1 MSTLNALLDRSAQE
15 GGGKTALVFGDR
27 EATFLDLRRET
38 LAVAEGLRR
47 AGIAKG
53 DRVAIVHRNAPEFI
67 VAYFA
72 ISRLGAIAVPIN
84 FMVQKADELAYM
96 LGDCGA
102 KGVVTQND
110 FLPGLTGAAAKCP
123 GLRALWVTDA
133 IPAGTA
139 AGAASLIRPFD
150 ELRSPV
156 FAETHADAA
165 VEGDVAAILY
175 TSGTTGFPK
184 GVMLTHRNLV
194 TNCESAL
201 RRMSLTR
208 SDVTLCILP
217 MFHSFAWT
225 GIVLTSLRLTLT
237 CVVFS
242 AIAPAK
248 PWLKAMGRR
257 GVSLF
262 AAVPQVYAAIV
273 REAKSW
279 KTRAFLRW
287 WAFRRV
293 KIAVSG
299 AAPLS
304 DVVAKSFRDEV
315 GVDIDQ
321 GWGLTET
328 SPVATISAPGAIRLG
343 YVGPPIDGV
352 RVKIVD
358 ENENE
363 APRGVEGEICV
374 QGDCVMKGYW
384 NRPEDTK
391 AAFTADGWLKTG
403 DIGVLDEDGY
413 LAIRDRKKDMIIV
426 KGLKVFPAQVEA
438 VIAENP
444 AVEENAIIG
453 IPDEVGDEVI
463 KAFVVLKKGAAIE
476 KPALLQ
482 FFKERLDAY
491 KRPRDVEIVDALP
504 KNALQ
509 KVLKRELRDRE
520 LKKRSAASGAAKP

>member
-15 GGGKTALVFGDR
+15 GGGKIALVFGER
-27 EATFLDLRRET
+27 EVSFLDLRRQVLEI
-38 LAVAEGLRR
+38 AEGLRR
-47 AGIAKG
+47 TGLVKG

-67 VAYFA
+67 IAYFA
-72 ISRLGAIAVPIN
+72 VNRLGAIAVPIN
-84 FMVQKADELAYM
+84 FMVSKADELAYM
-96 LGDCGA
+96 LNDCGA
-102 KGVVTQND
+102 KGVFTQND
-110 FLPGLTGAAAKCP
+110 FLPGLSAAAAKC
-123 GLRALWVTDA
+123 GSLEKLWVTDLSA
-133 IPAGTA
+133 TPTA
-139 AGAASLIRPFD
+139 LIRPLH
-150 ELRSPV
+150 ELRSPA
-156 FAETHADAA
+156 FLDEPHDATI
-165 VEGDVAAILY
+165 ESDTAAILY

-194 TNCESAL
+194 TNCEAAL
-201 RRMSLTR
+201 RRMTLDR

-225 GIVLTSLRLTLT
+225 GIVLTSMRLTLT
-237 CVVFS
+237 CVVFA

-262 AAVPQVYAAIV
+262 AAVPQVYAALT
-273 REAKSW
+273 REAKDW
-279 KTRAFLRW
+279 KTRAFLRF

-304 DVVAKSFRDEV
+304 VSVADGFKAAL
-315 GVDIDQ
+315 GVEIVE

-328 SPVATISAPGAIRLG
+328 SPVATISAPGAVRRG
-343 YVGPPIDGV
+343 AVGPPIDGV

-358 ENENE
+358 DIENSV
-363 APRGVEGEICV
+363 PQGTEGEICV

-384 NRPEDTK
+384 NRPEDTR

-403 DIGVLDEDGY
+403 DIGVLDADGY
-413 LAIRDRKKDMIIV
+413 LSIRDRKKDMIIV

-438 VIAENP
+438 IIAENP
-444 AVEENAIIG
+444 AVEESALIG

-463 KAFVVLKKGAAIE
+463 KAFVVLKKGCVLE
-476 KPALLQ
+476 KAALLQ

-491 KRPRDVEIVDALP
+491 KRPRDVEIVDSLP

-509 KVLKRELRDRE
+509 KVLKRELRERE
-520 LKKRSAASGAAKP
+520 LKKRAAPPAVKA

>member
-15 GGGKTALVFGDR
+15 GGGKTAVVFGER
-27 EATFLDLRRET
+27 ETSFLDLRREV
-38 LAVAEGLRR
+38 LSVAEGLRR
-47 AGIAKG
+47 AGVAKG
-53 DRVAIVHRNAPEFI
+53 DRIAIVHRNAPEFI

-72 ISRLGAIAVPIN
+72 VNRLGAIAVPIN

-102 KGVVTQND
+102 KGVFTQKD
-110 FLPGLTGAAAKCP
+110 FLPGLSGAAAKC
-123 GLRALWVTDA
+123 GSLEKIWVTDLA
-133 IPAGTA
+133 EAPT
-139 AGAASLIRPFD
+139 SLVRPWH
-150 ELRSPV
+150 ELRSPA
-156 FAETHADAA
+156 FSEPAHDAA
-165 VEGDVAAILY
+165 VEDDVAAILY

-194 TNCESAL
+194 TNCEAAL
-201 RRMSLTR
+201 KRMNLNR

-262 AAVPQVYAAIV
+262 AAVPQVYAALV
-273 REAKSW
+273 REAKNW
-279 KTRAFLRW
+279 KTRAFLRF

-304 DVVAKSFRDEV
+304 NVVAEGFEDAL
-315 GVDIDQ
+315 GVAIDQ

-343 YVGPPIDGV
+343 MVGPPIDGV

-358 ENENE
+358 DDENPV
-363 APRGVEGEICV
+363 PRGTEGEICV

-384 NRPEDTK
+384 NRPEDTR

-403 DIGVLDEDGY
+403 DIGVVDEDGY

-438 VIAENP
+438 LLAENP
-444 AVEENAIIG
+444 SIEESAIIG
-453 IPDEVGDEVI
+453 VPDEEGDEVI
-463 KAFVVLKKGAAIE
+463 KAFVVLKKGVVVD
-476 KPALLQ
+476 KSALLQ
-482 FFKERLDAY
+482 YFKERLDAY
-491 KRPRDVEIVDALP
+491 KRPRDVEILDALP

-509 KVLKRELRDRE
+509 KVLKRELRERE
-520 LKKRSAASGAAKP
+520 LRKRDGARS

>member
-15 GGGKTALVFGDR
+15 GGGKTALVFGER
-27 EATFLDLRRET
+27 EISFLDLRREV
-38 LAVAEGLRR
+38 LAISEGLRR

-67 VAYFA
+67 IAYFA
-72 ISRLGAIAVPIN
+72 LNRLGAIAVPIN

-102 KGVVTQND
+102 KGVFTQND
-110 FLPGLTGAAAKCP
+110 FLPGLTGAAAKC
-123 GLRALWVTDA
+123 GSLEKLWVTDLLA
-133 IPAGTA
+133 TPTA
-139 AGAASLIRPFD
+139 LIRPLD

-156 FAETHADAA
+156 FADDHADPA

-194 TNCESAL
+194 TNCEAAL
-201 RRMSLTR
+201 SRMNLVR

-237 CVVFS
+237 SVVFS

-262 AAVPQVYAAIV
+262 AAVPQVYAALV
-273 REAKSW
+273 REAKDW

-304 DVVAKSFRDEV
+304 NIVAESFRDSL
-315 GVDIDQ
+315 GVAIDQ

-328 SPVATISAPGAIRLG
+328 SPVATIGAPGAIRLG
-343 YVGPPIDGV
+343 SVGPAIDGV
-352 RVKIVD
+352 RVKIID
-358 ENENE
+358 DAEKEL
-363 APRGVEGEICV
+363 ATGAEGEICV
-374 QGDCVMKGYW
+374 AGDCVMKGYW
-384 NRPEDTK
+384 NRPEDTR

-403 DIGVLDEDGY
+403 DIGVLDADGY
-413 LAIRDRKKDMIIV
+413 LSIRDRKKDMIIV

-444 AVEENAIIG
+444 AIEESAIIG
-453 IPDEVGDEVI
+453 VPDEVGDEVI
-463 KAFVVLKKGAAIE
+463 KAFVVLKKGVAVE
-476 KPALLQ
+476 KSALLQ

-491 KRPRDVEIVDALP
+491 KRPRDVEIVDSLP

-520 LKKRSAASGAAKP
+520 LKKRAAPPAAKA

>member
-15 GGGKTALVFGDR
+15 GGEKTAIVFG
-27 EATFLDLRRET
+27 ERET
-38 LAVAEGLRR
+38 SFLALRQEVLEIAEGLRR
-47 AGIAKG
+47 AGVTKG
-53 DRVAIVHRNAPEFI
+53 DRIAIVHRNAPEFI
-67 VAYFA
+67 AAYFA
-72 ISRLGAIAVPIN
+72 INRLGAIAVPIN
-84 FMVQKADELAYM
+84 FMVSKADELAYM

-102 KGVVTQND
+102 KGVFTQND
-110 FLPGLTGAAAKCP
+110 FLPGLTGAAAKCA
-123 GLRALWVTDA
+123 GLKALWVTDLK
-133 IPAGTA
+133 A
-139 AGAASLIRPFD
+139 APTDLVRPYA
-150 ELRSPV
+150 ELRTAV
-156 FAETHADAA
+156 FPDNHVDASI
-165 VEGDVAAILY
+165 ESDVAAILY

-201 RRMSLTR
+201 RRMTLDR

-257 GVSLF
+257 RVSLF
-262 AAVPQVYAAIV
+262 AAVPQVYAALAK
-273 REAKSW
+273 EAKDW
-279 KTRAFLRW
+279 KTRAFLRF

-304 DVVAKSFRDEV
+304 PAVADSFKAAM
-315 GVDIDQ
+315 GVEIVE

-328 SPVATISAPGAIRLG
+328 SPVATISAPGRVRPGA
-343 YVGPPIDGV
+343 VGPAIDGV

-358 ENENE
+358 DNE
-363 APRGVEGEICV
+363 AATALGTEGEVCV

-384 NRPEDTK
+384 NRPEDTR

-403 DIGVLDEDGY
+403 DIGVLDADGY
-413 LAIRDRKKDMIIV
+413 LSIRDRKKDMIIV
-426 KGLKVFPAQVEA
+426 KGLKVFSAQVEA

-444 AVEENAIIG
+444 AVEESAIIG
-453 IPDEVGDEVI
+453 VPDEVGDEVI
-463 KAFVVLKKGAAIE
+463 KAFVVLKKGCVLE
-476 KPALLQ
+476 KTALLQ
-482 FFKERLDAY
+482 YFKERLDAY

-509 KVLKRELRDRE
+509 KVLKRDLRERE
-520 LKKRSAASGAAKP
+520 LKKRAAPAAKA

>member
-15 GGGKTALVFGDR
+15 GGGKTALVFGER
-27 EATFLDLRRET
+27 EVSFLDLRREV
-38 LAVAEGLRR
+38 LEIAEGLRR
-47 AGIAKG
+47 AGIVKG

-72 ISRLGAIAVPIN
+72 MNRLGAIAVPIN
-84 FMVQKADELAYM
+84 FMVSKADELAYM

-102 KGVVTQND
+102 KGVFTQNE
-110 FLPGLTGAAAKCP
+110 FLPGLNAAAAKCP
-123 GLRALWVTDA
+123 ELKALWVTDLSA
-133 IPAGTA
+133 PP
-139 AGAASLIRPFD
+139 SPLIRPYSD
-150 ELRSPV
+150 LRASA
-156 FAETHADAA
+156 FADASVDSA
-165 VEGDVAAILY
+165 LESDTAAILY

-194 TNCESAL
+194 TNCDSAL
-201 RRMSLTR
+201 RRMHLDR

-225 GIVLTSLRLTLT
+225 GIVLVSLRLTLT
-237 CVVFS
+237 SVVFA

-257 GVSLF
+257 GVSLI
-262 AAVPQVYAAIV
+262 AAVPQVYAAIA
-273 REAKSW
+273 REAKDW
-279 KTRAFLRW
+279 KVRLYLRY
-287 WAFRRV
+287 WAFRRI
-293 KIAVSG
+293 KIPVSG

-304 DVVAKSFRDEV
+304 TVVAAAFRDAI
-315 GVDIDQ
+315 GVEIVE

-328 SPVATISAPGAIRLG
+328 SPVATISASGAVRPGS
-343 YVGPPIDGV
+343 VGPPIDGV
-352 RVKIVD
+352 RVKIID
-358 ENENE
+358 DTE
-363 APRGVEGEICV
+363 ASVPQGTEGEICV

-384 NRPEDTK
+384 NRPEDTR

-403 DIGVLDEDGY
+403 DIGVVDPDGY
-413 LAIRDRKKDMIIV
+413 VSIRDRKKDMIIV

-444 AVEENAIIG
+444 AIEESAIIG
-453 IPDEVGDEVI
+453 VPDEVGDEVI
-463 KAFVVLKKGAAIE
+463 KAFVVLKKGAVIE
-476 KPALLQ
+476 KAALLQ

-491 KRPRDVEIVDALP
+491 KRPRDVEIVDSLP

-509 KVLKRELRDRE
+509 KVLKRELRERE
-520 LKKRSAASGAAKP
+520 LKKRAGAPAAKA

>member
-15 GGGKTALVFGDR
+15 GGGKTAIVFGER
-27 EATFLDLRRET
+27 EVSFLDLRREV
-38 LAVAEGLRR
+38 LAIAEGLRR
-47 AGIAKG
+47 AGVAKG

-67 VAYFA
+67 IAYFA
-72 ISRLGAIAVPIN
+72 VNRLGAIAVPIN

-102 KGVVTQND
+102 KGVFTQKD
-110 FLPGLTGAAAKCP
+110 FLPGLTGAAAKC
-123 GLRALWVTDA
+123 GDLKALWVTDS
-133 IPAGTA
+133 
-139 AGAASLIRPFD
+139 GAEFTSLVRPFS
-150 ELRSPV
+150 ELRAAAFPESS
-156 FAETHADAA
+156 ADAA
-165 VEGDVAAILY
+165 VEEDVAAILY

-201 RRMSLTR
+201 KRMNLTR

-237 CVVFS
+237 SVVFS

-262 AAVPQVYAAIV
+262 AAVPQVYAALV
-273 REAKSW
+273 REAKNW
-279 KTRAFLRW
+279 KTRAFLRF

-299 AAPLS
+299 AAPLANA
-304 DVVAKSFRDEV
+304 VAEAFEDAL
-315 GVDIDQ
+315 GLAIDQ

-343 YVGPPIDGV
+343 MVGPPIEGV

-358 ENENE
+358 DAE
-363 APRGVEGEICV
+363 AVLPTGAEGEICV

-384 NRPEDTK
+384 NRPEDTR

-403 DIGVLDEDGY
+403 DIGVVDEDGY

-444 AVEENAIIG
+444 AIEESAIIG
-453 IPDEVGDEVI
+453 VPDEEGDEVI
-463 KAFVVLKKGAAIE
+463 KAFVVLKKGCLLE
-476 KPALLQ
+476 KSVLLQ
-482 FFKERLDAY
+482 YFKERLDAY
-491 KRPRDVEIVDALP
+491 KRPRDVEILDALP

-520 LKKRSAASGAAKP
+520 LKKRDVARS

>member
-15 GGGKTALVFGDR
+15 GGGKTALIFGDR
-27 EATFLDLRRET
+27 EISFHGVRQQVLEI
-38 LAVAEGLRR
+38 AEGLRR
-47 AGIAKG
+47 SGIVKG
-53 DRVAIVHRNAPEFI
+53 DRVAIVHRNAPEFVI
-67 VAYFA
+67 AYFA
-72 ISRLGAIAVPIN
+72 INRLGAIAVPIN
-84 FMVQKADELAYM
+84 FMVSKADELAYM

-102 KGVVTQND
+102 KGVFTQND
-110 FLPGLTGAAAKCP
+110 FLPGLSAAAAKCP
-123 GLRALWVTDA
+123 ELRALWVTDL
-133 IPAGTA
+133 TA
-139 AGAASLIRPFD
+139 PPSSLIRPFSD
-150 ELRSPV
+150 LRAAA
-156 FAETHADAA
+156 FADAGVDA
-165 VEGDVAAILY
+165 ALEADVAAILY

-194 TNCESAL
+194 TNAESAL
-201 RRMSLTR
+201 RRMSLDR

-237 CVVFS
+237 CVVFA

-262 AAVPQVYAAIV
+262 AAVPQVYAALA
-273 REAKSW
+273 REAKDW
-279 KTRAFLRW
+279 KVRAYLRY

-293 KIAVSG
+293 KIPVSG

-304 DVVAKSFRDEV
+304 VAVADAFRDAV
-315 GVDIDQ
+315 GVPIVE

-328 SPVATISAPGAIRLG
+328 SPVATIASPNATRSGS
-343 YVGPPIDGV
+343 VGPTIDGV

-358 ENENE
+358 DLEKEV
-363 APRGVEGEICV
+363 PQGTEGEVVV

-384 NRPEDTK
+384 NKPEATRET
-391 AAFTADGWLKTG
+391 FTADGWLKTG
-403 DIGVLDEDGY
+403 DIGVLDADGY
-413 LAIRDRKKDMIIV
+413 LSIRDRKKDMIIV
-426 KGLKVFPAQVEA
+426 KGLKVFSAQVEA

-444 AVEENAIIG
+444 AVEESAIIG
-453 IPDEVGDEVI
+453 IPDEVGDEII
-463 KAFVVLKKGAAIE
+463 KAFVVLKKGCALE
-476 KPALLQ
+476 KTALLQ

-520 LKKRSAASGAAKP
+520 MKKRAAPPAAKA

>member
-15 GGGKTALVFGDR
+15 GGGKTAIVFGER
-27 EATFLDLRRET
+27 EVTFLDLRREV
-38 LAVAEGLRR
+38 LEIAEGLRR

-72 ISRLGAIAVPIN
+72 LNRLGATAVPIN
-84 FMVQKADELAYM
+84 FMVSKADELAYM
-96 LGDCGA
+96 LADCGA
-102 KGVVTQND
+102 KGAFTQNE
-110 FLPGLTGAAAKCP
+110 FLPGLTAAAAKC
-123 GLRALWVTDA
+123 GSLEKLWVTDSA
-133 IPAGTA
+133 VAESP
-139 AGAASLIRPFD
+139 LIRPYH
-150 ELRSPV
+150 ELRSTV
-156 FAETHADAA
+156 FPDTHMDAA
-165 VEGDVAAILY
+165 IESDVAAILY

-194 TNCESAL
+194 TNCESSL
-201 RRMSLTR
+201 RRMSLDR

-225 GIVLTSLRLTLT
+225 GTVLISLRLTLT
-237 CVVFS
+237 SVVFS

-257 GVSLF
+257 GVSLIT
-262 AAVPQVYAAIV
+262 AVPQVYAAIA
-273 REAKSW
+273 REAKDW
-279 KTRAFLRW
+279 KVRAYLRF
-287 WAFRRV
+287 WAFRRL
-293 KIAVSG
+293 KIPVSG

-304 DVVAKSFRDEV
+304 AVVAAAFRDAV
-315 GVDIDQ
+315 GVEIVE

-328 SPVATISAPGAIRLG
+328 SPVATISAPGAVRPG
-343 YVGPPIDGV
+343 SVGPPIDGV

-358 ENENE
+358 DAENTL
-363 APRGVEGEICV
+363 AQGAEGEICV

-384 NRPEDTK
+384 NRPEETR

-403 DIGVLDEDGY
+403 DIGVVDADGY
-413 LAIRDRKKDMIIV
+413 LSIRDRKKDMIIV

-438 VIAENP
+438 VIAEHP
-444 AVEENAIIG
+444 AVEESAIIG
-453 IPDEVGDEVI
+453 VPDEVGDEII
-463 KAFVVLKKGAAIE
+463 KAFVVLKKGAVIE
-476 KPALLQ
+476 KAALIQ

-491 KRPRDVEIVDALP
+491 KRPRDVEIVDSLP

-520 LKKRSAASGAAKP
+520 LKKRAAPPAAKA

>member
-15 GGGKTALVFGDR
+15 GGGKTALVFNDL
-27 EATFLDLRRET
+27 EMSFLDLRREV
-38 LAVAEGLRR
+38 LEISDGLRR
-47 AGIAKG
+47 AGVVKG
-53 DRVAIVHRNAPEFI
+53 DRIAIVHRNAPEFI

-72 ISRLGAIAVPIN
+72 VNRLGAIAVPIN

-102 KGVVTQND
+102 KGVFTQAD
-110 FLPGLTGAAAKCP
+110 FLPGLTAAAAKC
-123 GLRALWVTDA
+123 GSLKALWVTDLTSA
-133 IPAGTA
+133 PTD
-139 AGAASLIRPFD
+139 LVRPYR
-150 ELRSPV
+150 ELRREV
-156 FAETHADAA
+156 FTDDHVDPA
-165 VEGDVAAILY
+165 VESDVAAILY

-194 TNCESAL
+194 TNCEAAL
-201 RRMSLTR
+201 RRMSLDR

-237 CVVFS
+237 SVVFS

-262 AAVPQVYAAIV
+262 AAVPHVYAALT
-273 REAKSW
+273 REAKNW
-279 KTRAFLRW
+279 KTRAFLRY

-304 DVVAKSFRDEV
+304 NSVAEAFDAAL
-315 GVDIDQ
+315 GVEIDQ

-328 SPVATISAPGAIRLG
+328 SPVATISAPDAVRLG
-343 YVGPPIDGV
+343 SVGPAIDGV

-358 ENENE
+358 DNENE
-363 APRGVEGEICV
+363 APQGAEGEICV

-384 NRPEDTK
+384 NRPEDTR

-403 DIGVLDEDGY
+403 DIGVLDADGY

-444 AVEENAIIG
+444 AVEESAIIG

-463 KAFVVLKKGAAIE
+463 KAFVVLKKGATVE
-476 KPALLQ
+476 KSALLQ

-520 LKKRSAASGAAKP
+520 LKKRLAANGAAKT

>member
-15 GGGKTALVFGDR
+15 GGGKIALVFGAR
-27 EATFLDLRRET
+27 EVSFLDLRREV
-38 LAVAEGLRR
+38 LEIAEGLRR
-47 AGIAKG
+47 NGIVKG

-67 VAYFA
+67 IAYFA
-72 ISRLGAIAVPIN
+72 VNRLGAIAVPIN
-84 FMVQKADELAYM
+84 FMVSKADELAYM

-102 KGVVTQND
+102 KGVFTQND
-110 FLPGLTGAAAKCP
+110 FLPGLSAAAVKC
-123 GLRALWVTDA
+123 GSLEKLWVTDLLA
-133 IPAGTA
+133 PPTT
-139 AGAASLIRPFD
+139 LIRPMH
-150 ELRSPV
+150 ELRSPA
-156 FAETHADAA
+156 FLDQPHDAA
-165 VEGDVAAILY
+165 IESDTAAILY

-201 RRMSLTR
+201 SRMTLDR

-225 GIVLTSLRLTLT
+225 GIVLTSMRLTLT
-237 CVVFS
+237 CVVFA

-248 PWLKAMGRR
+248 PWLKEMGRR

-262 AAVPQVYAAIV
+262 AAVPQVYAALT
-273 REAKSW
+273 REAKDW
-279 KTRAFLRW
+279 KTRAFLRF

-304 DVVAKSFRDEV
+304 ISVADAFKSAL
-315 GVDIDQ
+315 GVEIVE

-328 SPVATISAPGAIRLG
+328 SPVATISALGAVRRG
-343 YVGPPIDGV
+343 AVGPPIDGV

-358 ENENE
+358 ELEH
-363 APRGVEGEICV
+363 AVAQGTEGEICV

-384 NRPEDTK
+384 NRPEDTR

-403 DIGVLDEDGY
+403 DIGVLDADGY
-413 LAIRDRKKDMIIV
+413 LSIRDRKKDMIIV

-438 VIAENP
+438 IIAENP
-444 AVEENAIIG
+444 AVEESALIG

-463 KAFVVLKKGAAIE
+463 KAFVVLKKGCVLE
-476 KPALLQ
+476 KTELLQ

-491 KRPRDVEIVDALP
+491 KRPRDVEIVDCLP

-509 KVLKRELRDRE
+509 KVLKRELRERE
-520 LKKRSAASGAAKP
+520 LKKRAAPPAVKA

>member
-15 GGGKTALVFGDR
+15 GGGKTALVFGER
-27 EATFLDLRRET
+27 EISFLGLRQEI
-38 LAVAEGLRR
+38 LEVAEGLRR
-47 AGIAKG
+47 AGIVKG

-72 ISRLGAIAVPIN
+72 INRLGAIAVPIN

-102 KGVVTQND
+102 KGVFTQSD
-110 FLPGLTGAAAKCP
+110 FLPGLTAAAEKCVA
-123 GLRALWVTDA
+123 LEKLWVTDLLA
-133 IPAGTA
+133 PPTA
-139 AGAASLIRPFD
+139 LIRPLN

-156 FAETHADAA
+156 FSEPTHDAA
-165 VEGDVAAILY
+165 LESDVAAILY

-194 TNCESAL
+194 TNCDSAL
-201 RRMSLTR
+201 RRMKLNR

-225 GIVLTSLRLTLT
+225 GIVLVSLRLTLT
-237 CVVFS
+237 SVVFA

-262 AAVPQVYAAIV
+262 AGVPQVYAALS
-273 REAKSW
+273 REAKDW
-279 KTRAFLRW
+279 KVRAYLRF

-293 KIAVSG
+293 KIPVSG

-304 DVVAKSFRDEV
+304 AVVAESFRDAV
-315 GVDIDQ
+315 GVEIVE

-328 SPVATISAPGAIRLG
+328 SPVATISAPGAVRPG
-343 YVGPPIDGV
+343 MVGPAIDGV
-352 RVKIVD
+352 RLKIID
-358 ENENE
+358 DSENVV
-363 APRGVEGEICV
+363 AQGTEGEICV

-384 NRPEDTK
+384 NRPEDTR
-391 AAFTADGWLKTG
+391 ATFTADGWLKTG
-403 DIGVLDEDGY
+403 DIGVMDADGY
-413 LAIRDRKKDMIIV
+413 LSIRDRKKDMIIV

-444 AVEENAIIG
+444 AVEESAIIG
-453 IPDEVGDEVI
+453 IPDDVGDETI
-463 KAFVVLKKGAAIE
+463 KAFVVLKKGSTADKA
-476 KPALLQ
+476 ALLQ
-482 FFKERLDAY
+482 FFKERLDGY

-520 LKKRSAASGAAKP
+520 LKKRAPAAKA

>member
-15 GGGKTALVFGDR
+15 GGGKTAIVFGDR
-27 EATFLDLRRET
+27 ETSFLALRQEI
-38 LAVAEGLRR
+38 LEIAEGLRR
-47 AGIAKG
+47 AGVAKG

-67 VAYFA
+67 IAYFA
-72 ISRLGAIAVPIN
+72 INRLGAIAVPIN

-102 KGVVTQND
+102 KGVFTQKD
-110 FLPGLTGAAAKCP
+110 FLPGLNGAAAKCP
-123 GLRALWVTDA
+123 DLRALWVTDA
-133 IPAGTA
+133 GAEHTA
-139 AGAASLIRPFD
+139 LVRPYS
-150 ELRSPV
+150 ELRAAAFPESS
-156 FAETHADAA
+156 ADPA

-201 RRMSLTR
+201 KRMNLTR

-237 CVVFS
+237 SVVFS

-262 AAVPQVYAAIV
+262 AAVPQVYAALV
-273 REAKSW
+273 REAKGW
-279 KTRAFLRW
+279 KTRAFLRF

-304 DVVAKSFRDEV
+304 NVVADGFQQAL
-315 GVDIDQ
+315 GLAIDQ

-328 SPVATISAPGAIRLG
+328 SPVATISAPDAIRLG
-343 YVGPPIDGV
+343 MVGPPIEGV

-358 ENENE
+358 DLE
-363 APRGVEGEICV
+363 ASLPIGSEGEICV
-374 QGDCVMKGYW
+374 SGDCVMKGYW
-384 NRPEDTK
+384 NRPEDTR

-438 VIAENP
+438 MIAENP
-444 AVEENAIIG
+444 AIEESAIIG
-453 IPDEVGDEVI
+453 VPDELGDEVI
-463 KAFVVLKKGAAIE
+463 KAFVVLKKGAVAD
-476 KPALLQ
+476 KSALLQ
-482 FFKERLDAY
+482 YFKERLDAY
-491 KRPRDVEIVDALP
+491 KRPRDVEILDALP

-520 LKKRSAASGAAKP
+520 LKKRDVAGN